1 MSTVIPSEIEQLLAA
16 SMLKDRFRLQQKWKQ
31 LKPMLS
37 GQPPLASNGP
47 NRGQNQDQK
56 GRGKGR
62 RGGKAEDI
70 KDPQAALE
78 KLIAQIQRSAERV
91 EERLQLIPKVEYPE
105 NLPVSQKKEQIAE
118 AIRDNQ
124 VVVIAGETGSGK
136 TTQIP
141 KICLDLGLGAR
152 GLIGHTQP
160 RRLAARTVASR
171 VAEELKVPFG
181 EQVGYQVRFTDQ
193 VTEKT
198 LVKLMTDG
206 ILLAETQNDRFLNR
220 YEVLIIDEAHE
231 RSLNIDFLL
240 GYLKQLL
247 PKRPDLKV
255 IITSATIDVE
265 RFSKHFSNA
274 PVIEVSGRTFPV
286 DLLYRPLIELDDDEE
301 RDYDQYLH
309 QGIVEAVEEITA
321 IEKERKWGSGP
332 RDILIFLPGE
342 REIRET
348 AEVLRKA
355 KFLHTEILP
364 LYARLSAKEQNRVF
378 QSHSGR
384 RIVLSTNVAE
394 TSLTVPGIRY
404 VIDPGTARIS
414 RYSYRSKVQRLPV
427 EAVSQASANQRK
439 GRCGRVAEGLC
450 IRLYSEEDFVGR
462 PEFTDPEIRR
472 TNLASVIL
480 QMLNLRLGNIAHFPF
495 VDAPDNRYI
504 RDGFRLLH
512 ELGAVDDKERLTQ
525 VGRQLSKLPIDPR
538 IARMVLAGAEHKALN
553 EVLIIASALSAQDPR
568 ERPHDKQQQADEK
581 HRQWKDDNSDFLA
594 FVNLWN
600 GYEEQRQELSSSQ
613 FRKWCHKQF
622 LSYLKMREWR
632 DVHHQLKLM
641 SKELKLEFNDNPAGF
656 DDVHKSLLPGLLS
669 HLGMKLEDREYLG
682 ARNRKFHVFPGSALF
697 KKQPRWIMA
706 AELVETSK
714 LYARQVAKI
723 EPEWV
728 ERYAKHLTKH
738 SYSEP
743 HWEKK
748 RAQVV
753 AAEKVTLYGL
763 PIVPNRRVHYGPIDP
778 VISREIFIRTGLI
791 EGGYFS
797 KAPFYQHNQQ
807 AIAEVEQLESKVRRR
822 DLLVDD
828 ETLFRFYD
836 ERITEK
842 IYNGA
847 GFEKWRKTVEKDDK
861 HYLFFNKDELLQ
873 RDADEQAIDYQ
884 FPDQLGLEGMRLALD
899 YQFEPGKQH
908 DGLNIK
914 VPVAGLQQIN
924 ENRLDWLVPGML
936 RDKCIALVKNLP
948 KQVRKNFV
956 PIPDY
961 IDDVL
966 PMLEPG
972 DLPLT
977 TCLAEQLRRKTGVRI
992 DPELWKPQE
1001 LDAHHRM
1008 LIQVVDAKGKVLG
1021 ESRDLPELLEQFSGQ
1036 SAEQVRIS
1044 GDDKFK
1050 QQGLTSW
1057 PEGLTVPEQIEQ
1069 EQQGIVLRAYPAL
1082 VDKKDCVDSTL
1093 FDLPGQAKEAHWQG
1107 VRRLLMLAL
1116 PQQVKWVEKSLPN
1129 LNQVSLLFNSLGKK
1143 DQLVQDLV
1151 LASFDWAFREE
1162 SMPRDAQAFQQHLE
1176 ANKDRVA
1183 KEAVEVL
1190 KLCHEVLKLNHEIQK
1205 KLKGKIPLA
1214 LAFIYSDI
1222 RFQLENLVYV
1232 GFLHQSG
1239 REWLQ
1244 ELPRYLKAI
1253 LLRLEKAGLNRG
1265 REQLWSDEL
1274 NQLWQKYQAKAEQLE
1289 QREGSAAALAP
1300 YRWMLEEYRV
1310 SLFAQQLGTKVP
1322 VSAKRLDKLW
1332 SELV

>member
-1 MSTVIPSEIEQLLAA
+1 MATINPSEIEQLLDAT
-16 SMLKDRFRLQQKWKQ
+16 MLKDRFRLQQKWRQ
-31 LKPMLS
+31 LKRS
-37 GQPPLASNGP
+37 GSAGVKAQT
-47 NRGQNQDQK
+47 
-56 GRGKGR
+56 GRSSAQGKGKP
-62 RGGKAEDI
+62 KALSVEEI
-70 KDPQAALE
+70 EQAQE
-78 KLIAQIQRSAERV
+78 KLLAQIKASAERV
-91 EERLQLIPKVEYPE
+91 EARQNLVPKVEYPD
-105 NLPVSQKKEQIAE
+105 NLPVSQKKADIAD
-118 AIRDNQ
+118 AILNNQ
-124 VVVIAGETGSGK
+124 VVVVAGETGSGK

-141 KICLDLGLGAR
+141 KICLDLGLGVK

-160 RRLAARTVASR
+160 RRLAARTVATR

-193 VTEKT
+193 VTENT

-206 ILLAETQNDRFLNR
+206 ILLAETQKDRFLNR
-220 YEVLIIDEAHE
+220 YEVIIIDEAHE

-247 PKRPDLKV
+247 PKRPDLKL
-255 IITSATIDVE
+255 IITSATIDVD

-274 PVIEVSGRTFPV
+274 PVIEVSGRTFPADV
-286 DLLYRPLIELDDDEE
+286 LYRPLMELDDDDE

-309 QGIVEAVEEITA
+309 QGIVEAVDEINR
-321 IEKERKWGSGP
+321 IERERKWATGP

-348 AEVLRKA
+348 AEVLRQA
-355 KFLHTEILP
+355 KLPQTEILP

-384 RIVLSTNVAE
+384 RIVLTTNVAE

-414 RYSYRSKVQRLPV
+414 RYSYRSKVQRLPI

-439 GRCGRVAEGLC
+439 GRCGRIAEGLC
-450 IRLYSEEDFVGR
+450 IRLYSEEDFQGR

-480 QMLNLRLGNIAHFPF
+480 QMLNLRLGNIASFPF

-504 RDGFRLLH
+504 RDGFNLLH
-512 ELGAVDDKERLTQ
+512 ELGAVDAKENLTQ
-525 VGRQLSKLPIDPR
+525 IGRQLSRLPIDPR
-538 IARMVLAGAEHKALN
+538 IARMVLAGADHGALN
-553 EVLIIASALSAQDPR
+553 EVLIIASALSVQDPR
-568 ERPHDKQQQADEK
+568 ERPHDKQQASDEK

-594 FVNLWN
+594 FVNLWQ
-600 GYEEQRQELSSSQ
+600 GFETQRQELGSNQ

-622 LSYLKMREWR
+622 LSYLRMREWR

-641 SKELKLEFNDNPAGF
+641 SKELKLEFNSQGADY
-656 DDVHKSLLPGLLS
+656 DSVHKSLLTGLLGN
-669 HLGMKLEDREYLG
+669 LGTKLEDREYLG
-682 ARNRKFHVFPGSALF
+682 ARNRKFYIFPGSALF
-697 KKQPRWIMA
+697 KKKPRWIMA
-706 AELVETSK
+706 AELVETSR

-723 EPEWV
+723 EPEWI
-728 ERYAKHLTKH
+728 ERYSKHLTKH
-738 SYSEP
+738 NYSEP

-753 AAEKVTLYGL
+753 AAERVTLYGL
-763 PIVPNRRVHYGPIDP
+763 PIVPNRRVHFGPIDP
-778 VISREIFIRTGLI
+778 VVSREIFIRSGLV

-797 KAPFYQHNQQ
+797 KAPFYRHNQN
-807 AIAEVEQLESKVRRR
+807 AVAEVEQLESKVRRR

-836 ERITEK
+836 ERLPEK
-842 IYNGA
+842 VYNGS
-847 GFEKWRKTVEKDDK
+847 GFEKWRKTAEKDDK
-861 HYLFFNKDELLQ
+861 KHLFFDSELLMQ
-873 RDADEQAIDYQ
+873 RDADELAIDYQ

-914 VPVAGLQQIN
+914 IPVAGLQQID

-936 RDKCIALVKNLP
+936 RDKCVALVKNLP

-961 IDDVL
+961 VDAVL

-972 DLPLT
+972 DLSLT
-977 TCLAEQLRRKTGVRI
+977 ECLAEQLRRKTGVRI
-992 DPELWKPQE
+992 DPELWKPQA

-1008 LIQVVDAKGKVLG
+1008 LIQVVDANGKVLG
-1021 ESRDLPELLEQFSGQ
+1021 ESRELPELLEQFSGQ

-1050 QQGLTSW
+1050 QS
-1057 PEGLTVPEQIEQ
+1057 GLTVWPQGLQIPEQIEQ

-1082 VDKKDCVDSTL
+1082 VDKQDSVDSTL
-1093 FDLPGQAKEAHWQG
+1093 FDLPGQAEVEHWKG
-1107 VRRLLMLAL
+1107 VRRLLMLSL
-1116 PQQVKWVEKSLPN
+1116 PQQVKWIEKSLPN
-1129 LNQVSLLFNSLGKK
+1129 LNQVALLFNSLGKK

-1151 LASFDWAFREE
+1151 LAVFDWTFKTSQPPRNQAEFNQLLEE
-1162 SMPRDAQAFQQHLE
+1162 RRDQIGQQSEQL
-1176 ANKDRVA
+1176 
-1183 KEAVEVL
+1183 L
-1190 KLCHEVLKLNHEIQK
+1190 TLCQEVLKLNHELQK

-1214 LAFIYSDI
+1214 LAFIYSDV
-1222 RFQLENLVYV
+1222 RFQLEHLVYA
-1232 GFLHQSG
+1232 GFLHQTG
-1239 REWLQ
+1239 PEWLQ
-1244 ELPRYLKAI
+1244 ELPKYLNGI

-1265 REQLWSDEL
+1265 REQMWSEEL
-1274 NQLWQKYQAKAEQLE
+1274 RQLWVKYQAKAEVLE
-1289 QREGSAAALAP
+1289 QREGSAESLSE
-1300 YRWMLEEYRV
+1300 YRWMLEEYRI
-1310 SLFAQQLGTKVP
+1310 SLFAQQLGTKST

-1332 SELV
+1332 SELT

>member
-1 MSTVIPSEIEQLLAA
+1 MSTVVPSEIESLIDA
-16 SMLKDRFRLQQKWKQ
+16 SMLKDRFRFQQKWKQ
-31 LKPMLS
+31 LRPVLS
-37 GQPPLASNGP
+37 GQPPLSSAHEGK
-47 NRGQNQDQK
+47 RRQK
-56 GRGKGR
+56 PRSGD
-62 RGGKAEDI
+62 ADI
-70 KDPQAALE
+70 ARNPQVALE
-78 KLIAQIQRSAERV
+78 KLIAQIQRSADKV
-91 EERLQLIPKVEYPE
+91 QQRLQLIPRVEYPE
-105 NLPVSQKKEQIAE
+105 NLPVSQKKADIAE

-141 KICLDLGLGAR
+141 KICLELGLGAR

-193 VTEKT
+193 VTENT

-286 DLLYRPLIELDDDEE
+286 DVLYRPLMELDEDED

-309 QGIVEAVEEITA
+309 QGITEAVEEIIA

-332 RDILIFLPGE
+332 QDILIFLPGE

-348 AEVLRKA
+348 ADVLRKA
-355 KFLHTEILP
+355 KFQHTEILP

-525 VGRQLSKLPIDPR
+525 IGRQLSKLPIDPR
-538 IARMVLAGAEHKALN
+538 IARMVLAGAEHNALN

-568 ERPHDKQQQADEK
+568 ERPHDKQQQSDEK
-581 HRQWKDDNSDFLA
+581 HRQWKDDNSDFLT
-594 FVNLWN
+594 FVNLWH

-622 LSYLKMREWR
+622 LSYLRMREWR

-641 SKELKLEFNDNPAGF
+641 SKELKLKFNETPAGY
-656 DDVHKSLLPGLLS
+656 DNVHKSLLPGLLS

-682 ARNRKFHVFPGSALF
+682 ARNRKFHIFPGSALF
-697 KKQPRWIMA
+697 KKQPRWIIA

-763 PIVPNRRVHYGPIDP
+763 PIVPNRRVHYGPIDS
-778 VISREIFIRTGLI
+778 VISRDIFIRSGLV
-791 EGGYFS
+791 EGGYYS

-807 AIAEVEQLESKVRRR
+807 AVAEVEQLESKVRRR

-836 ERITEK
+836 ERIPEK
-842 IYNGA
+842 IYNGS
-847 GFEKWRKTVEKDDK
+847 GFEKWRKTIEKTDK
-861 HYLFFNKDELLQ
+861 QYLFFSKEELLQ
-873 RDADEQAIDYQ
+873 RETDELEIDYQ
-884 FPDQLGLEGMRLALD
+884 FPDQLGLEGMRLSLD

-908 DGLNIK
+908 DGLNIR

-961 IDDVL
+961 IDAVL
-966 PMLEPG
+966 PGLEPC
-972 DLPLT
+972 DQALT
-977 TCLAEQLRRKTGVRI
+977 ECLGELLRRKTGVRI
-992 DPELWKPQE
+992 DPELWRPQE
-1001 LDAHHRM
+1001 LEHHHRM
-1008 LIQVVDAKGKVLG
+1008 LIQVVDSKGKVLG
-1021 ESRDLPELLEQFSGQ
+1021 ESRELNELLEQFSGQ

-1050 QQGLTSW
+1050 LSGMTDW
-1057 PEGLTVPEQIEQ
+1057 PAGMEFPLQIEQ
-1069 EQQGIVLRAYPAL
+1069 EQQGIVLRAFPAL
-1082 VDKKDCVDSTL
+1082 TDKGNCVDSTL
-1093 FDLPGQAKEAHWQG
+1093 FDLQGQAEEEHWQG

-1116 PQQVKWVEKSLPN
+1116 PQQVKWIEKSLPN
-1129 LNQVSLLFNSLGKK
+1129 LNQVALLFNSLGKK

-1151 LASFDWAFREE
+1151 LATFDWTFRTD
-1162 SMPRDAQAFQQHLE
+1162 SVPRTEQAFNQLLDEKQ
-1176 ANKDRVA
+1176 DQVA
-1183 KEAVEVL
+1183 DQAKALL
-1190 KLCHEVLKLNHEIQK
+1190 KLCHDILKLNHEIQK

-1222 RFQLENLVYV
+1222 RFQLENLVYQ
-1232 GFLHQSG
+1232 GFLHRTG
-1239 REWLQ
+1239 KEWLQ
-1244 ELPRYLKAI
+1244 EIPKYLQGI

-1265 REQLWSDEL
+1265 REQLWSEEL
-1274 NQLWQKYQAKAEQLE
+1274 RQLWEKYQLKAEQLE
-1289 QREGSAAALAP
+1289 QREGHAARLNE
-1300 YRWMLEEYRV
+1300 YRWMLEEYRI
-1310 SLFAQQLGTKVP
+1310 SLFAQQLGTKKP

-1332 SELV
+1332 SELT